1 MRSAGRPSGWWRRR
15 SRRSRRSR
23 RQWPFRCGCQA
34 PAASSPAGSPA
45 SAPGCATASGPT
57 YGRSAA
63 STGRRSGSSI
73 RRLSRRTPGSRSRY
87 RRVSSPIPFRA
98 PPIRARFSMSATRTG
113 PDAARWR
120 PWCRWQARTG
130 SRSGLICRCGGIS
143 PTRFPMS
150 KTTPRSACRKWRGKI
165 GRVLYILEPDGSVR
179 EHAIVAEDVA
189 MADPTL
195 FRYAGRYW
203 IAYNDASL
211 GLHENLCLR
220 FADRLEGPWT
230 AHPLNPVKID
240 VRCSRPGGTPFRV
253 RRNVVPARAGLLQK
267 LRMCADHQ
275 PRRRLRPRPV

>member
-1 MRSAGRPSGWWRRR
+1 M
-15 SRRSRRSR
+15 
-23 RQWPFRCGCQA
+23 
-34 PAASSPAGSPA
+34 PAAGTDGVAQRLDLPVRGHLSYPFPYVEDDTAFCLPEMAGEN
-45 SAPGCATASGPT
+45 
-57 YGRSAA
+57 R
-63 STGRRSGSSI
+63 
-73 RRLSRRTPGSRSRY
+73 
-87 RRVSSPIPFRA
+87 
-98 PPIRARFSMSATRTG
+98 
-113 PDAARWR
+113 
-120 PWCRWQARTG
+120 Q
-130 SRSGLICRCGGIS
+130 
-143 PTRFPMS
+143 
-150 KTTPRSACRKWRGKI
+150 
-165 GRVLYILEPDGSVR
+165 VLYILEPDGSVR

-240 VRCSRPGGTPFRV
+240 VRCSRPGGTPFQS